1 MNASDFPIFDGAFEI
16 RARGSGRVLS
26 GRFPYDRTA
35 TVRSSGRTRK
45 ERFKSGSLRW
55 QVREFDKVQA
65 ELGSMVKDTANKVR
79 RELLEDELERRNTF
93 YARGPFLW

>member
-1 MNASDFPIFDGAFEI
+1 MDFPIFDGAFEV

-26 GRFPYDRTA
+26 GRFPYNRTA
-35 TVRSSGRTRK
+35 TVRSSGRNRK

-65 ELGSMVKDTANKVR
+65 ELGAMVKDTAAEVR
-79 RELLEDELERRNTF
+79 ERWKMSSSAVTRLCWSAILTTG
-93 YARGPFLW
+93 R